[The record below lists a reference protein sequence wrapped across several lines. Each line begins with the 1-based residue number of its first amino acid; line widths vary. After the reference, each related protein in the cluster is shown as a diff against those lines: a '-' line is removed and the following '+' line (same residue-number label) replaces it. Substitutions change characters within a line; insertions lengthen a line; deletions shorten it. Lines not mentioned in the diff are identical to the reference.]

1 MWKNY
6 RLANPEALNDDELE
20 KLDRLIAI
28 YRREI
33 MWELPDAF
41 VLLDKETSIVVHTFK
56 FKVPKI
62 KVTPLDWETKKWF
75 NLMASTDGPFKLQ
88 AESIIKIVCEY
99 QVLRSA
105 RKWADGYGTDPEG
118 LFMEEMKD
126 WACKQLSNFETSQN
140 TQDILEKRIR
150 YFEEVL
156 CENNLFD
163 RPGSR
168 LKHTIQQ
175 VIVASRGLLKY
186 NAIPILERELSNHDA
201 RRSFDSLK
209 RHLVSLIS
217 DSTEVLTH
225 VFFQPAPEPERVTKA
240 TDLLRRILDSD
251 YIKKAFPDAQR
262 DIRAKVFGDDKTTA
276 PIQYPPWIRMGA
288 EGKLFLA
295 EDLIVYGAHK
305 ELVELTDD
313 RLFKIFTG
321 PESGLEERFRGNAFV
336 AKHYLQVHAL
346 ILELGSLY
354 GVIDKAA
361 ECASQGGTLLVYGMA
376 NASLNAMLETTD
388 DLLGE
393 LRDSL
398 NMVVRIAEVRFEEL
412 VYANEATPERNP
424 WVGHFKRIHS
434 TLAKA
439 MKMLVVILKEMADI
453 KAQANSMTLYQMFQ
467 KAKDDT
473 TSFLNMADEF
483 SQHMSEVLG
492 VPYQKPESKHAVQIP
507 EMEALVAMATGAE
520 ESHMPKSASD
530 PLKPLHLD
538 VCQSIYLILK

>member
-6 RLANPEALNDDELE
+6 RLMNPEAMQDEEVE
-20 KLDRLIAI
+20 KIDRLIGI

-33 MWELPDAF
+33 NYELPDAL
-41 VLLDKETSIVVHTFK
+41 VLLDDSKNVMIHTFH

-62 KVTPLDWETKKWF
+62 KVTPLDWEEKKWF
-75 NLMASTDGPFKLQ
+75 NLMSANDGPFKLQ
-88 AESIIKIVCEY
+88 SESIIKIICEY
-99 QVLRSA
+99 QRLRAS

-118 LFMEEMKD
+118 LFMEEVKF
-126 WACKQLSNFETSQN
+126 WACKELSNYETSQN

-163 RPGSR
+163 RPQSR
-168 LKHTIQQ
+168 VKHTIQQ
-175 VIVASRGLLKY
+175 VIVSSRGLLKY
-186 NAIPILERELSNHDA
+186 NAIPILERELSNVDA

-225 VFFQPAPEPERVTKA
+225 VFFSPAPEVERVTKA
-240 TDLLRRILDSD
+240 TELLRRILDSD
-251 YIKKAFPDAQR
+251 FIRKAFPDSQR
-262 DIRAKVFGDDKTTA
+262 DIRAKVFGTDKTTD
-276 PIQYPPWIRMGA
+276 PIVHPPWIRMGA
-288 EGKLFLA
+288 KGKLFLS
-295 EDLIVYGAHK
+295 EDLIVYGAK
-305 ELVELTDD
+305 KDLVELTDD

-336 AKHYLQVHAL
+336 AKHYLEVHAL

-361 ECASQGGTLLVYGMA
+361 ECASQGGTLLVYGLA
-376 NASLNAMLETTD
+376 NAHLNAMLETTD
-388 DLLGE
+388 DLLGA
-393 LRDSL
+393 LRESL
-398 NMVVRIAEVRFEEL
+398 NTTVRIAEVRFEEL
-412 VYANEATPERNP
+412 VFANEATPERNP
-424 WVGHFKRIHS
+424 WVGHFKRVHS

-473 TSFLNMADEF
+473 STFLNMADEF
-483 SQHMSEVLG
+483 SSHMSEVL
-492 VPYQKPESKHAVQIP
+492 
-507 EMEALVAMATGAE
+507 
-520 ESHMPKSASD
+520 
-530 PLKPLHLD
+530 
-538 VCQSIYLILK
+538 

>member
-1 MWKNY
+1 M
-6 RLANPEALNDDELE
+6 
-20 KLDRLIAI
+20 
-28 YRREI
+28 
-33 MWELPDAF
+33 
-41 VLLDKETSIVVHTFK
+41 
-56 FKVPKI
+56 
-62 KVTPLDWETKKWF
+62 
-75 NLMASTDGPFKLQ
+75 
-88 AESIIKIVCEY
+88 
-99 QVLRSA
+99 
-105 RKWADGYGTDPEG
+105 
-118 LFMEEMKD
+118 
-126 WACKQLSNFETSQN
+126 
-140 TQDILEKRIR
+140 
-150 YFEEVL
+150 
-156 CENNLFD
+156 
-163 RPGSR
+163 
-168 LKHTIQQ
+168 
-175 VIVASRGLLKY
+175 
-186 NAIPILERELSNHDA
+186 
-201 RRSFDSLK
+201 
-209 RHLVSLIS
+209 
-217 DSTEVLTH
+217 
-225 VFFQPAPEPERVTKA
+225 
-240 TDLLRRILDSD
+240 
-251 YIKKAFPDAQR
+251 
-262 DIRAKVFGDDKTTA
+262 
-276 PIQYPPWIRMGA
+276 
-288 EGKLFLA
+288 
-295 EDLIVYGAHK
+295 
-305 ELVELTDD
+305 
-313 RLFKIFTG
+313 
-321 PESGLEERFRGNAFV
+321 
-336 AKHYLQVHAL
+336 HAL

-538 VCQSIYLILK
+538 VCQSIKLN